1 MKYEEY
7 SHNQAEDIIK
17 GNPKFKNV
25 YQEIIDV
32 IKSITDK
39 MIIAEYNRVKSNR
52 DGAKSP
58 SQFLDAINQL
68 IDKALINKS
77 WNPQSPIFLDPMY
90 KNYLD
95 LKKNKK

>member
-7 SHNQAEDIIK
+7 SHNQAEAIIK

-32 IKSITDK
+32 IRSITDK
-39 MIIAEYNRVKSNR
+39 MIIAEYNTVKSNR

-58 SQFLDAINQL
+58 SQAINQL

-77 WNPQSPIFLDPMY
+77 WNPQSPIFLDPMSI
-90 KNYLD
+90 NQSF
-95 LKKNKK
+95 